1 MFHYVRDV
9 VKKPRICFDPLA
21 NPSDIFLP
29 YNSIEIGS
37 PPSKED
43 SLKVLSQKSSSVD
56 DDNEKLCKRKA
67 IDFDLLD
74 NVDSKKVKL
83 FERSSSLCFVNSKQ
97 DETEIK
103 KRLFFYEED
112 HVYGRKKKLLQ
123 QSHEERAQDIHEKLK
138 KCNLR
143 SELAY
148 LSSLKMKIVDVFQEF
163 QNDLDCWTKSLK
175 SIESRMQ

>member
-9 VKKPRICFDPLA
+9 VKKPRICFDPLGD
-21 NPSDIFLP
+21 PSDIFLP
-29 YNSIEIGS
+29 YDSIEIGS
-37 PPSKED
+37 SPSKED
-43 SLKVLSQKSSSVD
+43 SSKVLSQKSSIVD

-67 IDFDLLD
+67 MDFDLLD
-74 NVDSKKVKL
+74 NLDSKKVKL
-83 FERSSSLCFVNSKQ
+83 FERSPSLRFIDSKQ
-97 DETEIK
+97 DETKNK

-112 HVYGRKKKLLQ
+112 QAYDRRKKLLQ

-138 KCNLR
+138 KCTLR

-148 LSSLKMKIVDVFQEF
+148 LSNLKMKIVDVFQEF

-175 SIESRMQ
+175 SIENRMQ